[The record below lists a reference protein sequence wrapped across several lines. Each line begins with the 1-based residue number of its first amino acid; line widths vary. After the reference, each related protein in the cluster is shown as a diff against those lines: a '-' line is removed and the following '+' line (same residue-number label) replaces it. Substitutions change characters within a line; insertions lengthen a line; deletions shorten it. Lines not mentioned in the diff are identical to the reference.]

1 MLGHLSPT
9 DLRPEWPE
17 VSLWEKEVVK
27 WNQMK
32 NRYMQILSQRGTFPW
47 NVCISTE
54 PIHSFQSKIPQH
66 FNFSWLGRAS
76 RLIFAQGEIKWE
88 LTPKNIHATAYKNSY
103 KEFVNEKKFM
113 WLKSS
118 PPPPPHKFFN
128 GPSLNT
134 TFLWISILR
143 IALEFAWTVE
153 LFLSFFISLVIYC
166 F

>member
-1 MLGHLSPT
+1 
-9 DLRPEWPE
+9 
-17 VSLWEKEVVK
+17 
-27 WNQMK
+27 
-32 NRYMQILSQRGTFPW
+32 
-47 NVCISTE
+47 
-54 PIHSFQSKIPQH
+54 
-66 FNFSWLGRAS
+66 
-76 RLIFAQGEIKWE
+76 
-88 LTPKNIHATAYKNSY
+88 
-103 KEFVNEKKFM
+103 M

>member
-1 MLGHLSPT
+1 M
-9 DLRPEWPE
+9 LRP
-17 VSLWEKEVVK
+17 KK
-27 WNQMK
+27 
-32 NRYMQILSQRGTFPW
+32 
-47 NVCISTE
+47 
-54 PIHSFQSKIPQH
+54 IHTRNLF
-66 FNFSWLGRAS
+66 
-76 RLIFAQGEIKWE
+76 
-88 LTPKNIHATAYKNSY
+88 
-103 KEFVNEKKFM
+103 NEKKFM

-118 PPPPPHKFFN
+118 PPPPPHNFFD